1 MYSSLPS
8 DVSIL
13 INNEMLSPEFHVCEV
28 GYEQCRS
35 TKPMEYAPIDYWVI
49 HYCVAGEGFFS
60 TPFFPERKITAG
72 DFFIIPS
79 NCKNVYYPNRTNPW
93 QYRWVGFS
101 GTLMDYYFSDLKL
114 DKSNCVISHSFDH
127 RMDDLFQDIYEA
139 FKKNEHFRT
148 MASSFILF
156 DNIDR
161 INKKTDDTPQ
171 SEHLF
176 KKVLNY
182 IDDNISENLSVNQI
196 SEANSID
203 RTYLYKL
210 FQTHK
215 GIGPS
220 EYIQELKLQKAC
232 SLLRKSSL
240 SITEISYE
248 TGFSSSSYF
257 SKFFHSKLGIAP
269 STYRKK
275 FIIN

>member
-1 MYSSLPS
+1 MYSSVPN
-8 DVSIL
+8 DISIL
-13 INNEMLSPEFHVCEV
+13 INNENLSSEFHICEV
-28 GYEQCRS
+28 GYEKCRS
-35 TKPMEYAPIDYWVI
+35 TKPTEYAPIDYWVI
-49 HYCVAGEGFFS
+49 HYCIEGEGFFS

-79 NCKNVYYPNRTNPW
+79 NCKNVYYPNREDPW
-93 QYRWVGFS
+93 QYRWVGFT
-101 GTLMDYYFSDLKL
+101 GKLMDQFFSKLKL
-114 DKSNCVISHSFDH
+114 DKSNCVISHTFDH
-127 RMDDLFQDIYEA
+127 RIDVLFQDIYES
-139 FKKNEHFRT
+139 FKKENLFCT

-156 DNIDR
+156 DTIDR
-161 INKKTDDTPQ
+161 MNLKTDDTTQ

-176 KKVLNY
+176 KNILNY
-182 IDDNISENLSVNQI
+182 IDDNMSENLSVNQI

-220 EYIQELKLQKAC
+220 EYIQNLKLQKAC

-240 SITEISYE
+240 TITEIAYE

-257 SKFFHSKLGIAP
+257 SKFFHSKLAISP
-269 STYRKK
+269 STYRKQ

>member
-1 MYSSLPS
+1 
-8 DVSIL
+8 
-13 INNEMLSPEFHVCEV
+13 
-28 GYEQCRS
+28 
-35 TKPMEYAPIDYWVI
+35 
-49 HYCVAGEGFFS
+49 
-60 TPFFPERKITAG
+60 
-72 DFFIIPS
+72 
-79 NCKNVYYPNRTNPW
+79 
-93 QYRWVGFS
+93 
-101 GTLMDYYFSDLKL
+101 
-114 DKSNCVISHSFDH
+114 
-127 RMDDLFQDIYEA
+127 MDDLFQDIYEA